1 MPFICRPFDGLRDLG
16 LVDRPSRAAVEQVVH
31 VLDLR
36 VGLLV
41 FNDLVKAVVE
51 GRGLHVADDTDGD
64 GEMRRHHVC
73 QHHVDTR
80 VLSGLVVDEDVLLGD
95 AVLADGDHF
104 KFVAIEADTLIAV
117 LTEDER
123 LAVYALHLHVV
134 ADVLASDVFVN
145 AIRENHAVLQDLG
158 HGDAVVLVRLPKDL
172 AQFLRVDV
180 NATGEESG
188 LGADGE
194 FARIER
200 ILVGALR
207 RSLGLR
213 ATESAGRELTL
224 GHTVDTVVEQDQ
236 VDVDVTTAGVDEVVA
251 TDGGAVA
258 VASDH
263 PHTEVRVGQL
273 DASGGSGSTT
283 VDAMETVGIHVVGEA
298 RGAADAADDNDVFLL
313 LAQLREY
320 VLNGLQDGVV
330 TTTGAPFHH
339 LIACKIFFGQHDLL
353 FDILIFHSRIILKG
367 R

>member
-1 MPFICRPFDGLRDLG
+1 MWQPYIKTKTIGLF
-16 LVDRPSRAAVEQVVH
+16 DRPSGAAVQEVVH

-41 FNDLVKAVVE
+41 FDDLVKAVVE
-51 GRGLHVADDTDGD
+51 GRSLHVADDADGD

-73 QHHVDTR
+73 QHHVNTR
-80 VLSGLVVDEDVLLGD
+80 VFSGLVVDEEVLLGD

-104 KFVAIEADTLIAV
+104 KLVAIQTDTLVAV

-123 LAVYALHLHVV
+123 LAMDALHLHVV
-134 ADVLASDVFVN
+134 ADILASDVLVH
-145 AIRENHAVLQDLG
+145 AVGEDHAVLQDLG
-158 HGDAVVLVRLPKDL
+158 HGDAVMLVRFPEDFT
-172 AQFLRVDV
+172 QFLGVDIH
-180 NATGEESG
+180 ATGKESS

-213 ATESAGRELTL
+213 ATEGAGRELTL
-224 GHTVDTVVEQDQ
+224 GHAVDTVVEQDQ
-236 VDVDVTTAGVDEVVA
+236 VDVDVTTAGMDEVVA

-258 VASDH
+258 VAGDH
-263 PHTEVRVGQL
+263 PHAEVRVGQL
-273 DASGGSGSTT
+273 HASGGSGSTT
-283 VDAMETVGIHVVGEA
+283 VDAMETIGVHIVGEA

-313 LAQLREY
+313 LTQLREN

-339 LIACKIFFGQHDLL
+339 LIACKIFFSQHDLI
-353 FDILIFHSRIILKG
+353 FDILIFHSRLILKG